1 MKKLLTFLCALLFTT
16 AVQAQPA
23 RLVMMTQK
31 YLGSGGWVNDTTRVA
46 YVWGS
51 SATGNID
58 AYWAQ
63 TLRYDTSAYYS
74 DGILQARETVQYN
87 QRKQRDVEVHEGV
100 QFGQPFDYLSKY
112 HYFYNAA
119 GDVTW
124 KYAFRWNK
132 AGAAWDSAGYLRYT
146 YDANGRLVE
155 ELDLTFSAYR
165 LLYTYD
171 AAGNMLSQ
179 EQQEQRGGLWMPY
192 TYRWY
197 SYDAAGNCDT
207 TVSQIW
213 DGTAYENYFRYIFM
227 YNGTLLEKQYEHRY
241 NDTTQ
246 AWRKEYV
253 RAYTYDAAGKK
264 LTDSSFVWTTTTG
277 DYVYAGHALR
287 YTYNVWGLNDT
298 IVGDG
303 ERHIMEYGINNWLTR
318 EYNNRISYPYDR
330 RYFYVPVATESV
342 ASTPSPVATVTLYPN
357 PARDVLQLSIV
368 LKDSKPCT
376 AAIYDYN
383 GRLLR
388 QWQEKTSTTRSIS
401 VSDLQAGTYILTI
414 SNGAE
419 KQSQQFVV
427 AR

>member
-1 MKKLLTFLCALLFTT
+1 MKKLLLFLLTALLFS
-16 AVQAQPA
+16 ANMHAQPA
-23 RLVMMTQK
+23 RLVMIAHK
-31 YLGSGGWVNDTTRVA
+31 YWVSGGWAYETTRLG

-51 SATGNID
+51 DATGNID

-63 TLRYDTSAYYS
+63 ALRYDTAAYYS
-74 DGILQARETVQYN
+74 DGLLEARETVQYN

-100 QFGQPFDYLSKY
+100 QPGQPFDYLSKY

-119 GDVTW
+119 GDITW
-124 KYAFRWNK
+124 KYVFSWNT
-132 AGAAWDSAGYLRYT
+132 AGATWDSAGYVRYT

-155 ELDLTFSAYR
+155 ELDSMLYAYR

-179 EQQEQRGGLWMPY
+179 EQQDLRGGLWMPY

-213 DGTAYENYFRYIFM
+213 DGTAYENYYRYIFM
-227 YNGTLLEKQYEHRY
+227 YNGTLLEKQYDHSY

-246 AWRKEYV
+246 AWRHEYMTSH
-253 RAYTYDAAGKK
+253 TYNAGGKK
-264 LTDSSFVWTTTTG
+264 LTDSNFRWSATTG

-287 YTYNVWGLNDT
+287 YTYNALGLNDT

-303 ERHIMEYGINNWLTR
+303 ERRIMEYGIHNWLTR
-318 EYNNRISYPYDR
+318 EYINRAYPYDR
-330 RYFYVPVATESV
+330 RYYYEPVPAESV
-342 ASTPSPVATVTLYPN
+342 PGTPSPVADITLYPN
-357 PARDVLQLSIV
+357 PARDVMQLRIV
-368 LKDSKPCT
+368 LKDNKPCT
-376 AAIYDYN
+376 AAIYDGN

-388 QWQEKTSTTRSIS
+388 QWREKSSTTRTIPI
-401 VSDLQAGTYILTI
+401 SDLAAGTYILTI

-419 KQSQQFVV
+419 RQSQQFVV
-427 AR
+427 GR